1 MKLSVTWALLIYRKT
16 SGLLYFCVIRF
27 SIGVCQK
34 CTRMFHKKKS
44 LCSWERMTNLIL
56 SHLPLIY
63 HERAVIYETKRVE
76 TIIFHHLYERRFPF
90 LRKGKIS
97 VSTYNIL
104 KESLRHLS
112 DQSAFITFRGGVG
125 GWRGFGGI
133 AGGNGREISSCQQIV
148 NSPTE
153 KKNRAKQ
160 KKLKR
165 VKGKK

>member
-1 MKLSVTWALLIYRKT
+1 MSVKNVHAC
-16 SGLLYFCVIRF
+16 F
-27 SIGVCQK
+27 
-34 CTRMFHKKKS
+34 TRKKS

-63 HERAVIYETKRVE
+63 HERAVIYETKRVD
-76 TIIFHHLYERRFPF
+76 TIIFHYLYERRFSF

-97 VSTYNIL
+97 VSTHNIL
-104 KESLRHLS
+104 KQSLRHLS
-112 DQSAFITFRGGVG
+112 DQSAFITFGGVG
-125 GWRGFGGI
+125 GEDLVGSRGGKE
-133 AGGNGREISSCQQIV
+133 GRSV

-153 KKNRAKQ
+153 KKNRTKQ

>member
-1 MKLSVTWALLIYRKT
+1 MSVKNVHAC
-16 SGLLYFCVIRF
+16 F
-27 SIGVCQK
+27 
-34 CTRMFHKKKS
+34 TRKKS

-76 TIIFHHLYERRFPF
+76 TIIFHYLYERRFSF

-97 VSTYNIL
+97 VSTHNIL
-104 KESLRHLS
+104 KQSLRHLS
-112 DQSAFITFRGGVG
+112 DQSAFITFRGVG
-125 GWRGFGGI
+125 GEDLVGSRGGKE
-133 AGGNGREISSCQQIV
+133 GRSVVANRLSTPQ
-148 NSPTE
+148 PKRKTE
-153 KKNRAKQ
+153 QNK

>member
-1 MKLSVTWALLIYRKT
+1 MSVKNVHAC
-16 SGLLYFCVIRF
+16 F
-27 SIGVCQK
+27 
-34 CTRMFHKKKS
+34 TRKKS

-76 TIIFHHLYERRFPF
+76 TIIFHYLYERRFSF

-97 VSTYNIL
+97 VSTHNTL
-104 KESLRHLS
+104 KQSLRHLS
-112 DQSAFITFRGGVG
+112 DQSAFITFGRGVG

-133 AGGNGREISSCQQIV
+133 AGGNGREISNCQQIV

-153 KKNRAKQ
+153 KKNRTKQ

>member
-1 MKLSVTWALLIYRKT
+1 MSVKNVHAC
-16 SGLLYFCVIRF
+16 F
-27 SIGVCQK
+27 
-34 CTRMFHKKKS
+34 TRKKS

-76 TIIFHHLYERRFPF
+76 TIIFHYLYERRFSF

-97 VSTYNIL
+97 VSTHNIL
-104 KESLRHLS
+104 KQSLRHLS
-112 DQSAFITFRGGVG
+112 DQSAFITFGGVG
-125 GWRGFGGI
+125 GEDLVGSRGGKE
-133 AGGNGREISSCQQIV
+133 GRSVVANRLSTPQ
-148 NSPTE
+148 PKRKTE
-153 KKNRAKQ
+153 QNK

>member
-1 MKLSVTWALLIYRKT
+1 MYTHVS
-16 SGLLYFCVIRF
+16 
-27 SIGVCQK
+27 Q
-34 CTRMFHKKKS
+34 KS

-76 TIIFHHLYERRFPF
+76 TIIFHYLYERRFSF

-97 VSTYNIL
+97 VSTHNIL
-104 KESLRHLS
+104 KQSLRHLS
-112 DQSAFITFRGGVG
+112 DQSAFITFGGVG
-125 GWRGFGGI
+125 GEDLVGSRGGKE
-133 AGGNGREISSCQQIV
+133 GRSVVANRLSTPQ
-148 NSPTE
+148 PKRKTE
-153 KKNRAKQ
+153 QNK

>member
-1 MKLSVTWALLIYRKT
+1 MSVKNAHAC
-16 SGLLYFCVIRF
+16 F
-27 SIGVCQK
+27 
-34 CTRMFHKKKS
+34 TRKKS

-104 KESLRHLS
+104 KQSLRHLS
-112 DQSAFITFRGGVG
+112 DQSAFITFGGGGWVG
-125 GWRGFGGI
+125 GEDLVGSQGGTE
-133 AGGNGREISSCQQIV
+133 GRSV
-148 NSPTE
+148 VA
-153 KKNRAKQ
+153 NR
-160 KKLKR
+160 
-165 VKGKK
+165 